1 MKKNLTIIILLLI
14 FISSCFRSNQEESE
28 KKLLQKEVWN
38 IAIWGVSDLSWT
50 INTSEAQQNF

>member
-28 KKLLQKEVWN
+28 KKLLQKEVGN
-38 IAIWGVSDLSWT
+38 IAIGGVSDLSGT